1 MNHNRRIYAGFYKR
15 YDGEIIY
22 VISTAKDGDTGESTV
37 IYTPYSLMH
46 DNKFFTVSKD
56 SFCSSVIVDG
66 NEVLKYQRQTQMKA
80 STKLIEDLKE
90 KGLRGPI
97 RRSSADHYMPSSDEF
112 RFYQDS
118 PSYYEYAKDLC
129 KHYAEDLNLVRL
141 CAKEKKYIGI
151 SKKDFDKVYEDVIFL
166 RDSLKTLLKEYK
178 VFFDEHY
185 IQNTSIRRYAES
197 HSMNRGSVEYI
208 QRKLLRDLSDLLYKR
223 DYADGKNRLHQ
234 KTKRK
239 NHVE

>member
-1 MNHNRRIYAGFYKR
+1 MNYSRRIYSGFYKR

-66 NEVLKYQRQTQMKA
+66 NEVLKYQRQTQMKS

-129 KHYAEDLNLVRL
+129 KHYAEDLDLVRL

-166 RDSLKTLLKEYK
+166 RDSLKTVLKKYRG
-178 VFFDEHY
+178 FFNEHY
-185 IQNTSIRRYAES
+185 VQKISIRQYAAA
-197 HSMNRGSVEYI
+197 HNMNRGSVEYT
-208 QRKLLRDLSDLLYKR
+208 QRKLLSELSVLLSKR
-223 DYADGKNRLHQ
+223 DEADGKSRLHQ
-234 KTKRK
+234 NTKQ
-239 NHVE
+239 